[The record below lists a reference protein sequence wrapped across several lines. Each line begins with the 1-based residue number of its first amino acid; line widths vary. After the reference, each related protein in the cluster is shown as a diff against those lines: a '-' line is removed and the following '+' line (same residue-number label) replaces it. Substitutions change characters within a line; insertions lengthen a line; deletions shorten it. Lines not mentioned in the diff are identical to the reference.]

1 MKRPPAAWVALLFA
15 AACTPPDPKAEL
27 ELLGLETYWA
37 VDTPKGS
44 EQYIAAAVR
53 FELRNKG
60 RKPLNSIETSAGF
73 RRANDSG
80 VFEEWGG
87 DWKQVSSS
95 REPLRPGEQRV
106 VVLKSD
112 ARYHSPGPPSSMFS
126 HAQFR
131 DPKVEVYVRIGSS
144 GWVKFGEAA
153 VERHIGSR
161 SVPEDM
167 REPSPR

>member
-1 MKRPPAAWVALLFA
+1 MKRPATACAAVLL

-37 VDTPKGS
+37 VDAPKGS
-44 EQYIAAAVR
+44 EQYIAATVR
-53 FELRNKG
+53 FDLRNKG
-60 RKPLNSIETSAGF
+60 GKPLGSIEASAGF

-95 REPLRPGEQRV
+95 REPLRPGDQRV

-126 HAQFR
+126 HPQFR
-131 DPKVEVYVRIGSS
+131 DPKVELYVRVGSS

-153 VERHIGSR
+153 VERRIGSR
-161 SVPEDM
+161 SVPEELRD
-167 REPSPR
+167 SAPR